1 MLGFQSA
8 YQDGEPAEF
17 YQAVLTSL
25 TDAGIP
31 FAVGG
36 TYAMEEL
43 AGLVRQT
50 KDLDLF
56 VRRDDWPL
64 ISHVLA
70 EDGIGSQIEFAHWLG
85 KACRNEVFVDLIF
98 ASGNGL
104 ARVDDA
110 WISRAPLRSVLGVS
124 ARICA
129 AEEMIWSK
137 SFVME
142 RERFDGADVLHILRH
157 VGRGL
162 DWTHLL
168 NRYGEHA
175 GVLLA
180 HLVLFL
186 YVYPDS
192 HAQIPAW
199 VFDTLWSRRLM
210 VPPDGDRVCRGTLL
224 SRAQYLVDVHAW
236 GYSDGRLPP
245 HGRMTEDEVVAWT
258 AAVEPASVPS
268 PG

>member
-1 MLGFQSA
+1 MPDVQSA
-8 YQDGEPAEF
+8 YQAGEPAEF

-36 TYAMEEL
+36 TFAMEEL

-56 VRRDDWPL
+56 LRRKDW
-64 ISHVLA
+64 SRTKDVLV
-70 EDGIGSQIEFAHWLG
+70 DVGIESRIEFAHWLG
-85 KACRNEVFVDLIF
+85 KACRNEAFVDLIF
-98 ASGNGL
+98 SSGNGL
-104 ARVDDA
+104 ARVDDM
-110 WISRAPLRSVLGVS
+110 WIARAPRRSVLGVPV
-124 ARICA
+124 RICA

-157 VGRGL
+157 SGHGL
-162 DWTHLL
+162 DWTHLVE
-168 NRYGEHA
+168 RFGEHA

-180 HLVLFL
+180 HLMLFL

-192 HAQIPAW
+192 HAQIPEW
-199 VFDTLWSRRLM
+199 VLDTLWSRRLV
-210 VPPDGDRVCRGTLL
+210 VPADGDRVCRGTLL
-224 SRAQYLVDVHAW
+224 SRAQYLVDIHAW

-245 HGRMTEDEVVAWT
+245 HGRMTEDQVVAWS
-258 AAVEPASVPS
+258 AAVEPASIPS
-268 PG
+268 PR

>member
-1 MLGFQSA
+1 
-8 YQDGEPAEF
+8 
-17 YQAVLTSL
+17 
-25 TDAGIP
+25 
-31 FAVGG
+31 
-36 TYAMEEL
+36 
-43 AGLVRQT
+43 
-50 KDLDLF
+50 
-56 VRRDDWPL
+56 
-64 ISHVLA
+64 
-70 EDGIGSQIEFAHWLG
+70 
-85 KACRNEVFVDLIF
+85 
-98 ASGNGL
+98 
-104 ARVDDA
+104 
-110 WISRAPLRSVLGVS
+110 VLGVP

-157 VGRGL
+157 LGSGL

-168 NRYGEHA
+168 KRYGEHS

-199 VFDTLWSRRLM
+199 VFDTLWSCRLV

-224 SRAQYLVDVHAW
+224 SRAQYLVDIHAW

-258 AAVEPASVPS
+258 AEVEPASVPS